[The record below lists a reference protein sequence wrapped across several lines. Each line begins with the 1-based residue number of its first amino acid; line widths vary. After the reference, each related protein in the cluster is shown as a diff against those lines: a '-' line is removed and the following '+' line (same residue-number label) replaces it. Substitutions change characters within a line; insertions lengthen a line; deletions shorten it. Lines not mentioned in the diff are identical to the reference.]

1 MIEPLQRTGAPTS
14 EEASMTHQHPDD
26 GSQVAERA
34 RKWTQKFGVRENEFF
49 EAPPIASGQQG
60 VLNVLDAAKARGEL
74 DEFSHRQATRILTHH
89 YVNEAVEKIL
99 ATE

>member
-1 MIEPLQRTGAPTS
+1 
-14 EEASMTHQHPDD
+14 MTIQHPDA
-26 GSQVAERA
+26 GNKAAERS
-34 RKWTQKFGVRENEFF
+34 RKMEEKFGVHDNEFF
-49 EAPPIASGQQG
+49 EAPPIAPGQQD
-60 VLNVLDAAKARGEL
+60 VLNVLDDAKARGEL